1 MGVAAFGIMPGLQI
15 RIMNMTREAPLLAT
29 TSSHS
34 AFNLGN
40 AGGAYLGGY
49 AITHTGLIS
58 VPLYAAVIA
67 GLGLLGLLFSLFM
80 DRKHHGPEVAQVAE
94 AVSAS

>member
-1 MGVAAFGIMPGLQI
+1 
-15 RIMNMTREAPLLAT
+15 MNMTREAPLLAT

-40 AGGAYLGGY
+40 AGGAYIGGF

-58 VPLYAAVIA
+58 VPLYASVIA
-67 GLGLLGLLFSLFM
+67 ALGLLGLVISLGM
-80 DRKHHGPEVAQVAE
+80 ERKQRLPEIPDVVEPAPL
-94 AVSAS
+94 S

>member
-1 MGVAAFGIMPGLQI
+1 
-15 RIMNMTREAPLLAT
+15 MNMTREAPLLAT

-40 AGGAYLGGY
+40 AAGAYMGGY

-67 GLGLLGLLFSLFM
+67 ALGLLGLFISLLM
-80 DRKHHGPEVAQVAE
+80 KDRQTSPEGAE
-94 AVSAS
+94 VVNPVSVH